1 MSRPADHSAHLIRR
15 LDAQEA
21 LARAGELADILLDC
35 VAGGASVSFMADM
48 TRAEALAFWEK
59 VAEGVAAGERILL
72 VAEQEGALDGTV
84 QVVPAGIPNQPHR
97 SDLSKMLVRPGARG
111 RGVGAALLA
120 AAEQASREAGW
131 WLMVLDT
138 VTGSAGDRLY
148 RAGGWSRVGE
158 IPNFALWP
166 DGGLCPTTY
175 FYKDLRPK
183 AALTVTVE
191 TPDQPEVVALLEASE
206 AFSGALY
213 PAESNHILQ
222 LEELLAAD
230 IRFLVARRGGEA
242 IGCGALRLGAESGEL
257 KRFFVAPEARGQ
269 GVGAALVRAA
279 EAQARLAGLSILR
292 LETGVHS
299 AAAIALYRA
308 MGFIPRDAF
317 APYRPDPWS
326 VFMQKML

>member
-1 MSRPADHSAHLIRR
+1 MSSTAALSAHLIRR
-15 LDAQEA
+15 LDAREA

-35 VAGGASVSFMADM
+35 VAGGASVSFMANM
-48 TRAEALAFWEK
+48 TRAAALAFWEK
-59 VAEGVAAGERILL
+59 VAGGVAAGERILL
-72 VAEQEGALDGTV
+72 VAEQEGALAGTV

-97 SDLSKMLVRPGARG
+97 SDLSKMLVRRSARG
-111 RGVGAALLA
+111 RGVGAALLS

-206 AFSGALY
+206 AFSAALY

-230 IRFLVARRGGEA
+230 IRFLVARRAGEA

-269 GVGAALVRAA
+269 GVGAALVAA
-279 EAQARLAGLSILR
+279 IEAQARAESLSLLQ
-292 LETGVHS
+292 LETGVYS
-299 AAAIALYRA
+299 AAAVALYRA
-308 MGFIPRDAF
+308 AGFHPRGPF
-317 APYRPDPWS
+317 APYGPDPWS
-326 VFMQKML
+326 VFMEKAL